1 MGGFGAKAVESPQR
15 KVLILSAVK
24 YGEGTPAISGTCA
37 NFLSIADA
45 GAGDYDF
52 TIVGSPFNVKPEII
66 CTPMAANVVCTVPE
80 DDRGLNSFTVKTFDA
95 DDGDP
100 VDADF
105 HVMIIGTQARDLVG
119 P

>member
-15 KVLILSAVK
+15 KVLVLSAVK
-24 YGEGTPAISGTCA
+24 YGGGTPAISGTCA
-37 NFLSIADA
+37 NFLSISDA
-45 GAGDYDF
+45 GTGDYDF
-52 TIVGSPFNVKPEII
+52 TIENSPFNVKPEII

-80 DDRGLNSFTVKTFDA
+80 ADRSLNAFTVKTFDA
-95 DDGDP
+95 DDAGA

-105 HVMIIGTQARDLVG
+105 HVMIIGTTARDLVG